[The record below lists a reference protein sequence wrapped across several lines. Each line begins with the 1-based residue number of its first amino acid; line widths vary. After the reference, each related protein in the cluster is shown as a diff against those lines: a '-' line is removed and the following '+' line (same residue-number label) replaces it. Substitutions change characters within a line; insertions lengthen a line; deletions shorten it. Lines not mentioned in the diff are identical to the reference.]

1 MATSGLADN
10 ELPPVFVVI
19 AVVVITD
26 ADEEDGGVETEAELE
41 EDAEVSLKVDVDE
54 VAGEEVTLGLAVE
67 EVVSIK

>member
-19 AVVVITD
+19 VAVAIAD
-26 ADEEDGGVETEAELE
+26 ADEDGSVEIEAELE
-41 EDAEVSLKVDVDE
+41 EDAEEALKVDVDE
-54 VAGEEVTLGLAVE
+54 VAGEEDTLGLAVE